1 MIMKVKLIYI
11 VNKIENSAVTNILNS
26 LIPYLK
32 PQFCIEIISLQP
44 IDKKSVKIIEH
55 FGSMNIIPVSLN
67 CSKYNFIE
75 TYFRLVKYL
84 KRLNPK
90 IVHSNL
96 GRADIFSAIAKT
108 KNVRLLNTFHCEKK
122 NHKLLTQIGYRLTDR
137 RLDWRICI
145 SQTVARSYYNHG
157 FKSPYSVIYNPID
170 INGFTKPINREEI
183 RNNLGF
189 KPNEQIIINVGRL
202 IKCKGQRYLVEVMPH
217 LCHLLPEI
225 KLLIVG
231 DGPQYNSLKKLISK
245 YNLENNVYLLGY
257 RQDVQN
263 LLKISDL
270 FVYSAQ
276 WEGLG
281 MAVIEAMATRI
292 PVLAHPLPALKE
304 YIIDNHNG
312 YFCNIHLKESFA
324 NKIYD
329 ILTNSHHN
337 SSIAENAFRTVT
349 DMFSADKISKQYI
362 ELYQQLLSNR

>member
-1 MIMKVKLIYI
+1 MPRLLFVVNIFGGAVGEILVDLMPKLTKCYDVK
-11 VNKIENSAVTNILNS
+11 
-26 LIPYLK
+26 
-32 PQFCIEIISLQP
+32 IISIQP
-44 IDKKSVKIIEH
+44 IDRKDPFINEYTKRYNNLE
-55 FGSMNIIPVSLN
+55 SLN
-67 CSKYNFIE
+67 VNRFSIIKAYHLLKKYI
-75 TYFRLVKYL
+75 
-84 KRLNPK
+84 K
-90 IVHSNL
+90 IFTPSIIHSHM
-96 GRADIFSAIAKT
+96 GRADLITAMLRPRNTII
-108 KNVRLLNTFHCEKK
+108 LNTFHCEKK
-122 NHKLLTQIGYRLTDR
+122 NHKLPTQIGYRLTDR
-137 RLDWRICI
+137 RFDWRICI
-145 SQTVARSYYNHG
+145 SKTVARSHYNHG

-202 IKCKGQRYLVEVMPH
+202 IKCKGQRYLIEVMPH

-231 DGPQYNSLKKLISK
+231 DGPQYNSLKKLIINN
-245 YNLENNVYLLGY
+245 NLENNVYLLGY

-281 MAVIEAMATRI
+281 MAVIEAMASGI

-349 DMFSADKISKQYI
+349 EMFSADKISKQYI